1 MGDDE
6 TKRLS
11 DRANLRYL
19 LDAHPTWKNT
29 QFAQATHRSIAWVK
43 KWKKRLAAL
52 SPDDRAA
59 PLALAPHRPQPPPQF
74 EPKHPDS
81 RLVERILYYRDEL
94 PKLLNRLPG
103 PKTLLYYLGKDD
115 VLQALGLKVCNSTS
129 FIWRILTANGRIL
142 RRTSQEPRAWERPE
156 PLQSWQIDFKDCT
169 SVQIEPDGKHAHVV
183 EVLNVVDEGTSI
195 LVDCRAHSDFN
206 AETVIDSVLEIIN
219 ENGLPQQVT
228 FDRDPRF
235 VGSASSRDFPSA
247 FVRFWECLG
256 VTVNLCPP
264 HRPDLNCFVERYH
277 RAFGEECLARHQP
290 ENLAQVIEVSS
301 RYKEFYNRERPHQG
315 VACGNRPPLVSF
327 PPRTLPFLPCPPL
340 VVDPDRWVGR
350 HTGQSYTRKV
360 DTKGSVKIGKFKYY
374 LGKRAANQYVSARL
388 DSTERQ
394 LVFYL
399 KDKFFKRLALKGLE
413 NTEMAFSDFVAF
425 IKKEAVSERRQAQM
439 AKRSKAQAKATAHV
453 TA

>member
-19 LDAHPTWKNT
+19 LDAHPNWKNT
-29 QFAQATHRSIAWVK
+29 QFAQSTHRSFAWVK
-43 KWKKRLAAL
+43 KWKKRFAAL
-52 SPDDRAA
+52 SPHDRAA
-59 PLALAPHRPQPPPQF
+59 PLALAPHRSHPPPQPQP
-74 EPKHPDS
+74 EPKRPDP
-81 RLVERILYYRDEL
+81 RLVERILHYRDEL

-103 PKTLLYYLGKDD
+103 PKTLLYYLSKDE
-115 VLQALGLKVCNSTS
+115 VLQELGLKVCNSTS

-195 LVDCRAHSDFN
+195 LVDCRARSDFN
-206 AETVIDSVLEIIN
+206 AETVIDSLLEIIQ
-219 ENGLPQQVT
+219 ENGLPQQIT
-228 FDRDPRF
+228 FDRDTRF

-247 FVRFWECLG
+247 FIRFWECLG
-256 VTVNLCPP
+256 VAVNLCPP
-264 HRPDLNCFVERYH
+264 HRPDLNCFAERYH
-277 RAFGEECLARHQP
+277 KAFGEECLDRYHP
-290 ENLAQVIEVSS
+290 ENLAQVIEVST

-315 VACGNRPPLVSF
+315 QACGNRPPLVAF

-360 DTKGSVKIGKFKYY
+360 DAKGSVKIGKFKYY
-374 LGKRAANQYVSARL
+374 LGKRAAGQYVSAR
-388 DSTERQ
+388 TERQ

-413 NTEMAFSDFVAF
+413 KTEMAFSDFVVF
-425 IKKEAVSERRQAQM
+425 IKRQARSEQRQAQM

-453 TA
+453 TP